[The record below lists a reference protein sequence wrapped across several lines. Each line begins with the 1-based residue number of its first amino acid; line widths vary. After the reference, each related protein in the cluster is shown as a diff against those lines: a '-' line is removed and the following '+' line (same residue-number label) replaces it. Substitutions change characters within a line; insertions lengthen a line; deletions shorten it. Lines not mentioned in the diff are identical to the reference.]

1 MNAYTTPDETPAS
14 ALALTAM
21 SEPWIPRDR
30 DDECPAVL
38 QRDTEFILG
47 HLDVHC
53 SYALALTR

>member
-21 SEPWIPRDR
+21 SEPWVPSDR

-38 QRDTEFILG
+38 QHDTELILG
-47 HLDVHC
+47 HLDVDG
-53 SYALALTR
+53 SYAVAFTR